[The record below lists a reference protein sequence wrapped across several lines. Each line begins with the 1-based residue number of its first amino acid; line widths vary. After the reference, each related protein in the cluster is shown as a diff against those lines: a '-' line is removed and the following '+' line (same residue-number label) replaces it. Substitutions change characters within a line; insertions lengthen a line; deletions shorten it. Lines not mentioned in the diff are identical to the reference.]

1 MLGKLFKYEWKAVS
15 KMNAL
20 LILIAAGI
28 TALGVIY
35 FQTPMWKSLLEDR
48 MTPMSGPL
56 VVLWAVIG
64 IGGAFAYILVLVG
77 VTFGQMIYLGVRYYR
92 SMFSDEGYLT
102 HTLPVKPAH
111 LLIAKAVTA
120 GCWSL
125 LLNFLLIVFIL
136 ILVFAA
142 VCGIAPIT
150 FGDIWEALLDSLS
163 EIFQSG
169 EGLATALFYLAVG
182 ILSPFLK
189 IAILFGSLTLGH
201 YSGKNKGL
209 MGILAYLGVSLVL
222 AISVVMCNLVLQSA
236 INLKEPFGQWL
247 LVNGKDLCKFLMNFP
262 AAVGLIIWAHAIIQN
277 RLNLE

>member
-35 FQTPMWKSLLEDR
+35 FQTPMWKNLLEDG

-56 VVLWAVIG
+56 IVLWAVIG
-64 IGGAFAYILVLVG
+64 IGGAIAYILVLVG
-77 VTFGQMIYLGVRYYR
+77 VTYGQMIYLGVRYYR

-102 HTLPVKPAH
+102 NTLPVKPVQ
-111 LLIAKAVTA
+111 LLIAKVVTA

-125 LLNFLLIVFIL
+125 ILNFLLIVFIL

-142 VCGIAPIT
+142 ISGITPVT
-150 FGDIWEALLDSLS
+150 FGDIWEALLDSLA
-163 EIFQSG
+163 EIFQSS
-169 EGLATALFYLAVG
+169 ETTATALFYLAVG
-182 ILSPFLK
+182 ILSPFLG
-189 IAILFGSLTLGH
+189 IAVLFGSLSLGH

-222 AISVVMCNLVLQSA
+222 AITVVMCNLVLESA
-236 INLKEPFGQWL
+236 ISSNGLFGHWIQ
-247 LVNGKDLCKFLMNFP
+247 VNGRNLCKFAVNVP
-262 AAVGLIIWAHAIIQN
+262 AAAGLMIWAHAILKN
-277 RLNLE
+277 RLNLD